1 MTLAYS
7 HLAGKEVDTSS
18 EDWRR
23 ECECRYLI
31 TKFPTR
37 EKKHYFL
44 YGVHDRDFLF
54 RRNTLTGEVMLKE
67 EYTKLWPKNEK
78 GRTIKPLMGHRSLE
92 EADRILAD
100 AKRLFELT
108 QPK

>member
-1 MTLAYS
+1 MPTAFS
-7 HLAGKEVDTSS
+7 HLAGREVDTSS
-18 EDWRR
+18 EEWRR
-23 ECECRYLI
+23 ECECRHLI
-31 TKFPTR
+31 NTYPTR

-54 RRNTLTGEVMLKE
+54 RRNALTGDLMLKE
-67 EYTKLWPKNEK
+67 DYTKLWPKDAK

-100 AKRLFELT
+100 AKRLFELM